1 VRERARNA
9 AGRLQHRTADFFHN
23 GAREVQA
30 RLEGNPLI
38 QKQGKGDGTPEG
50 KRSLRKDPEEVI
62 PFHEGKEKDE
72 EVLKNF

>member
-1 VRERARNA
+1 
-9 AGRLQHRTADFFHN
+9 
-23 GAREVQA
+23 
-30 RLEGNPLI
+30 LEGNPLI